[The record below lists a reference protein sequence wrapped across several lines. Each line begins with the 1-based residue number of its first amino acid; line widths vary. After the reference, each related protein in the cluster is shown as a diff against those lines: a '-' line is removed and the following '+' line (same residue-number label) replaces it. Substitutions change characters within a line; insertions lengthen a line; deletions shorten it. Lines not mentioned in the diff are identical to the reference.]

1 MKHFKEVF
9 VNQYILDEYGAYII
23 DKTLIQNVL
32 HVLKHDDGYHFLV
45 DMTAVDYFT
54 CKEKRPERCA
64 KSREGSLHPFLR
76 FCKFRVQVAPLKY
89 TKTFT
94 NIILSKHQ

>member
-9 VNQYILDEYGAYII
+9 ANQYTLDKYGAYVI
-23 DKTLIQNVL
+23 DKTLIQNAL

-54 CKEKRPERCA
+54 CKEKRA
-64 KSREGSLHPFLR
+64 FYGAL
-76 FCKFRVQVAPLKY
+76 
-89 TKTFT
+89 TT
-94 NIILSKHQ
+94 